1 MEGDVN
7 GVEVW
12 GSFQATDWWRLTAGF
27 NLEHEDLKFMPGASG
42 LLGLAQ
48 AGNDPHH
55 QASLRSSMN
64 LLDNLTFDTD
74 FRDVGQLPNPVVPEY
89 VELNARL
96 GWRASDTL
104 EISLSGFNML
114 HGHHVEFAPG
124 DEIRRNFF
132 LETRWRF

>member
-1 MEGDVN
+1 M
-7 GVEVW
+7 
-12 GSFQATDWWRLTAGF
+12 
-27 NLEHEDLKFMPGASG
+27 
-42 LLGLAQ
+42 
-48 AGNDPHH
+48 
-55 QASLRSSMN
+55 
-64 LLDNLTFDTD
+64 
-74 FRDVGQLPNPVVPEY
+74 GQLPNPVVPEY

-96 GWRASDTL
+96 GWRVSDTL